1 MPLSALVFDV
11 DGTLAETEELHR
23 AAFNQTFRAFALP
36 WHWDAKLYREL
47 LRVGGGRERLL
58 HYMRAHAAGPSDPAE
73 AADLARRLHAA
84 KTPAYQRLLAE
95 GHLAARPG
103 RGATYTARGDSPARP
118 GVGRLIA
125 EARDEGVMLAIATT
139 SARANVFALIRSLFG
154 ADATGGAGRP
164 DQRPGAEGDS
174 VFRPPTGGTA
184 PGWFAA
190 IAAGEDAEAKK
201 PDPAVFRVALERLRL
216 PASVCVAIE
225 DSAIGLRAA
234 RAANLATVIAPS
246 SMTFNDD
253 FAGALA
259 LVRDLDHGEDGAP
272 VTLAH
277 IRRWLETRS

>member
-1 MPLSALVFDV
+1 MTLRALVFDV

-23 AAFNQTFRAFALP
+23 AAFNETFRAFALP

-47 LRVGGGRERLL
+47 LRIGGGRERLL
-58 HYMRAHAAGPSDPAE
+58 HYMRAFGAGPAAPAE

-95 GHLAARPG
+95 GPL
-103 RGATYTARGDSPARP
+103 PARP

-125 EARDEGVMLAIATT
+125 EARDQGVKLAIATT
-139 SARANVFALIRSLFG
+139 SARGNVVALVRALFG
-154 ADATGGAGRP
+154 DDAPGGVMPLGMHSHDGRQ
-164 DQRPGAEGDS
+164 DQSPGAEDNS

-190 IAAGEDAEAKK
+190 VAASEDAEAKK
-201 PDPAVFRVALERLRL
+201 PDPAVFRVALERLGL

-234 RAANLATVIAPS
+234 KAANLAAVIAPS
-246 SMTFNDD
+246 SMTFDDD
-253 FAGALA
+253 FTGALA
-259 LVRDLDHGEDGAP
+259 VVRDLDHGEDGAP
-272 VTLAH
+272 VTLDH
-277 IRRWLETRS
+277 IRRWLETRG

>member
-47 LRVGGGRERLL
+47 WRVGGGRERLL

-154 ADATGGAGRP
+154 ADATG
-164 DQRPGAEGDS
+164 
-174 VFRPPTGGTA
+174 
-184 PGWFAA
+184 WFAA
-190 IAAGEDAEAKK
+190 VAAGEDAEAKK